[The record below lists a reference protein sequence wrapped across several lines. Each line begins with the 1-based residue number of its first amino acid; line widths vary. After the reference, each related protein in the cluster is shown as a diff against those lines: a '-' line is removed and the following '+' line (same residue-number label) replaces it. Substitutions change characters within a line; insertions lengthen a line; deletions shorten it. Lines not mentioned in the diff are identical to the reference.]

1 MNLKS
6 AYNVIKDEIVHGDL
20 PLQVGLRF
28 EDYSD
33 LSRDGFVSFTCNEE
47 YFNNYLK
54 QNVGY
59 GKYGSSLSVGYS
71 LYDGGTVSIEVYL
84 TKPKK
89 GIRAIYNDAKFS
101 TDMLSQEIE
110 IITNVDPNHPC
121 LTIRKTNADA
131 NLEINVQNLFVS
143 LSMALD

>member
-1 MNLKS
+1 MNLRS
-6 AYNVIKDEIVHGDL
+6 AYNVIKEEIIHGDL
-20 PLQVGLRF
+20 PLQAGLRF

-47 YFNNYLK
+47 DFNNYLK
-54 QNVGY
+54 QKVGY

-71 LYDGGTVSIEVYL
+71 LYDGGTVSIEVYF
-84 TKPKK
+84 TNPKK
-89 GIRAIYNDAKFS
+89 GIRTIYNDAKFS

-131 NLEINVQNLFVS
+131 NLEANVQNLFVS

>member
-1 MNLKS
+1 MNLRS
-6 AYNVIKDEIVHGDL
+6 AYNVIKDEIIHGDL
-20 PLQVGLRF
+20 SLQVGLRF

-47 YFNNYLK
+47 DFNNYLK

-71 LYDGGTVSIEVYL
+71 LYDGGTVSIEVYF
-84 TKPKK
+84 TNPKK

-131 NLEINVQNLFVS
+131 NLEVNVQNLFVS

>member
-1 MNLKS
+1 MNLRS
-6 AYNVIKDEIVHGDL
+6 AYNVIKEEIIHGDL
-20 PLQVGLRF
+20 PLHAGLRF

-33 LSRDGFVSFTCNEE
+33 LSRDGFVSFTCNEDD
-47 YFNNYLK
+47 FNNYLK
-54 QNVGY
+54 QKVGY
-59 GKYGSSLSVGYS
+59 GEYGSSLSVGYS
-71 LYDGGTVSIEVYL
+71 LYDGGTVSIEVYF
-84 TKPKK
+84 TNPKK

-110 IITNVDPNHPC
+110 IATDVDPNHPC

-131 NLEINVQNLFVS
+131 NLEVNVQNLFVS

>member
-1 MNLKS
+1 MNLRS
-6 AYNVIKDEIVHGDL
+6 AYNVIKDEIIHGDL

-47 YFNNYLK
+47 DFNNYLK

-71 LYDGGTVSIEVYL
+71 LYDGGTVSIEVYF
-84 TKPKK
+84 TNPKK

-110 IITNVDPNHPC
+110 IITNVDSNHPC

-131 NLEINVQNLFVS
+131 NLEVNVQNLFVS

>member
-1 MNLKS
+1 MNLRS
-6 AYNVIKDEIVHGDL
+6 AYNVIKEEIIHGDL
-20 PLQVGLRF
+20 PLQAGLRF

-33 LSRDGFVSFTCNEE
+33 LSRDGFVSFTCNEDD
-47 YFNNYLK
+47 FNNYLK
-54 QNVGY
+54 QKVGY
-59 GKYGSSLSVGYS
+59 GEYGSSLSVGYS
-71 LYDGGTVSIEVYL
+71 LYDGGTVSIEVYF
-84 TKPKK
+84 TNPKK

-110 IITNVDPNHPC
+110 IATDVNPNHPC

-131 NLEINVQNLFVS
+131 NLEVNVQNLFVS

>member
-1 MNLKS
+1 MNLRS
-6 AYNVIKDEIVHGDL
+6 AYNVIKDEIIHGDL

-47 YFNNYLK
+47 DFNNYLK

-71 LYDGGTVSIEVYL
+71 LYDCGTVSIEVYF
-84 TKPKK
+84 TNPKK
-89 GIRAIYNDAKFS
+89 GIKTIYNDAKFS
-101 TDMLSQEIE
+101 ADMLSQEIE
-110 IITNVDPNHPC
+110 ISTDVDPNHPC
-121 LTIRKTNADA
+121 LTIKKTNSDT
-131 NLEINVQNLFVS
+131 NLEVNVQNLFIS

>member
-1 MNLKS
+1 MNLRS
-6 AYNVIKDEIVHGDL
+6 AYNIIREEIIHGDL
-20 PLQVGLRF
+20 PLQAGLRF

-47 YFNNYLK
+47 DFNNYLK
-54 QNVGY
+54 QKVGY

-71 LYDGGTVSIEVYL
+71 LYDGGTVSIEVYF
-84 TKPKK
+84 TNPKK
-89 GIRAIYNDAKFS
+89 GIRTIYNDAKFS

-131 NLEINVQNLFVS
+131 NLEANVQNLFVS

>member
-1 MNLKS
+1 MNLRN
-6 AYNVIKDEIVHGDL
+6 AYNVIKDEIIHGDL

-47 YFNNYLK
+47 DFNNYLK

-71 LYDGGTVSIEVYL
+71 LYDGGTVSIEVYF
-84 TKPKK
+84 TNPKK
-89 GIRAIYNDAKFS
+89 GIKTIYNDAKFS

-110 IITNVDPNHPC
+110 IATEVDPNQPC
-121 LTIRKTNADA
+121 LTNRKTNADA
-131 NLEINVQNLFVS
+131 KLEVNVQNLFIS

>member
-1 MNLKS
+1 MNLRS
-6 AYNVIKDEIVHGDL
+6 AYNVIKEEIIHGDL
-20 PLQVGLRF
+20 PLQAGLRF

-33 LSRDGFVSFTCNEE
+33 LSRDGFVSFTCNEDD
-47 YFNNYLK
+47 FNNYLK
-54 QNVGY
+54 QKVGY
-59 GKYGSSLSVGYS
+59 GEYGSALSVGYS
-71 LYDGGTVSIEVYL
+71 LYDGGTVSIEVYF
-84 TKPKK
+84 TNPKK

-110 IITNVDPNHPC
+110 IATDVDPNHPC

-131 NLEINVQNLFVS
+131 NLEVNVQNLFVS

>member
-6 AYNVIKDEIVHGDL
+6 AYNVIKDEIIHGDL

-33 LSRDGFVSFTCNEE
+33 LSHDGFVSFTCNEE
-47 YFNNYLK
+47 DFNNYLK

-71 LYDGGTVSIEVYL
+71 LYDGGTVSIEVYF
-84 TKPKK
+84 TNPKK
-89 GIRAIYNDAKFS
+89 GIKTIYNGAKFS
-101 TDMLSQEIE
+101 ADMLSQEIE
-110 IITNVDPNHPC
+110 ISTDVDHNHPC
-121 LTIRKTNADA
+121 LTIRKTNADT
-131 NLEINVQNLFVS
+131 NLEANVQNLFIS